1 MIQSAY
7 DTTKLITAHE
17 GAGSNRILSYLPLSH
32 VAGFLLDLMIPIY
45 IPTALGSNL
54 TLYFARPYDLKDGTF
69 GQRLNFVQPSIFAGV
84 PRVWEK
90 ISEKMKSIGAKIKQ
104 PMKSI

>member
-69 GQRLNFVQPSIFAGV
+69 GQ
-84 PRVWEK
+84 
-90 ISEKMKSIGAKIKQ
+90 
-104 PMKSI
+104 PMKSISAWAKNKNYIALKNQQHGGNGQYPLKF